1 MDLSLPQFIRA
12 LRRAGLPDVA
22 SAAIQ
27 TLPNPV
33 DPKALDRF
41 CAEYGLTRESLVERM
56 GGSP

>member
-1 MDLSLPQFIRA
+1 MDLSLPQFIRT

-33 DPKALDRF
+33 DSKMLDRF
-41 CAEYGLTRESLVERM
+41 CAEHGLTRESLVERM

>member
-27 TLPNPV
+27 TLPDPV
-33 DPKALDRF
+33 DSKTLDRF
-41 CAEYGLTRESLVERM
+41 CAEHGLTRGSLVERM

>member
-27 TLPNPV
+27 ALPDPV
-33 DPKALDRF
+33 DPKTLDRF
-41 CAEYGLTRESLVERM
+41 CAEHGLTRQSLVERM

>member
-1 MDLSLPQFIRA
+1 MGLSLPQFIRA

-27 TLPNPV
+27 TLSDPV
-33 DPKALDRF
+33 DSKALDRF
-41 CAEYGLTRESLVERM
+41 CAEHGLTRESLIERM

>member
-33 DPKALDRF
+33 DSKMLDRF
-41 CAEYGLTRESLVERM
+41 CAEHGVTRESLVERM

>member
-27 TLPNPV
+27 TLPDPV
-33 DPKALDRF
+33 GSKALDRF
-41 CAEYGLTRESLVERM
+41 CAEHGLTMESLVERM

>member
-33 DPKALDRF
+33 DPKVLDRF
-41 CAEYGLTRESLVERM
+41 CAEHGLTMESLVERM

>member
-1 MDLSLPQFIRA
+1 MDLSLPEFTRA

-33 DPKALDRF
+33 DSKMLDRF
-41 CAEYGLTRESLVERM
+41 CAEHGVTKESLVERM